1 MGNQRMP
8 NSDLFGYERRQQ
20 ALKSAR
26 KIDNRHAMKVSQE
39 ICESEWHNFLD
50 DLKFER
56 TEGYRIQVTDELIDK
71 LYDRILKQFNEQLK
85 ATQIPAAMAHRL
97 KFFNNI
103 NKKRSQKNLKPFPTP
118 VIADIPKRPANTND
132 LDNFLYL
139 ETAEQIVNNALQ
151 IWQAKNSF
159 TLLDSVTWLLF
170 SQIVFGGYN
179 EAVIIK
185 AVYQALKDKTTI
197 YHVGKEQLLIPIELT
212 STEYANRIVRLD
224 KDNPDEV
231 QLYYSRWVF
240 LNDVSRLWLVYF
252 NTHFTTSSKFPSYAE
267 CIRRLSELVGEK
279 FNADNFANSRFLTHI
294 NIFWQTLPNVKIDQ
308 QMVETLVGR
317 QRHTAITFEQLLR
330 YFSPIKI
337 DSRTKASLATN
348 SNERAIAI
356 DQLITSKSSANIP
369 ILEGDFK
376 DDIVKVIR
384 NILNGQKSQIL
395 SQLERFYAES
405 PLLPSQ
411 QRLVRWLIDLTKRGN
426 KPSTLRRYLSEIG
439 NDFLAETRDADF
451 IGWQDFEYKF
461 IYDKIVSTKNTLK
474 MGYTRT
480 VLASLHDVLVREF
493 NAPYLRLNGE
503 KDPLVVNSCLI
514 PVALYQHMLTQV
526 ENHPSIND
534 KLRDVL
540 KLILILL
547 YRTGMRFMEVLSIR
561 LSDIEYDN
569 QGFINYNI
577 VLRPHAQRDLKSD
590 DATRRFMLNVL
601 LQPTELA
608 AFTNYFHQKLQQNAQ
623 YLFTLPHHAQ
633 PIDRNSVEL
642 PFREILTDPILQN
655 RYHDISMHSFRH
667 NAISNMALI
676 LRCDYSV
683 IEHFTDYSREQV
695 KVIRQSALGTKRK
708 VSPSFWQVLED
719 FAGHA
724 DLNTTFSSYIHTADI
739 IAHHQLSKAKIQ
751 LPLATVI
758 KLSGKARRNLNQY
771 HKDAVDFDNEV
782 VNLWHIRSFINN
794 TLATQ
799 KLAHNAKINV
809 KTDEV
814 LTTNADLL
822 ENTPQ
827 SSIFG
832 KYNRLVIEK
841 MLSDIESGMDLSSA
855 CQLNIDFNDAMLIYQ
870 NALKLITNEDGSSNY
885 KFVSQKRQQISSH
898 PIITPTPLHYHQEI
912 ALANLCFDNIEK
924 LCQSKAGKREL
935 AEFVKT
941 FYEKT
946 LPSKPEIRF
955 PFKEIKQFY
964 GYLETALKI
973 LPSEYWRINIC
984 KYTPTTVIDEVTG
997 EKSFSISI
1005 DKKETGHA
1013 IKKFNEKFADFKGD
1027 ITQKSVYSGF
1037 SLSMIRPND
1046 KGKPTKKQPNSVMIK
1061 HIVHWLLIMG
1071 WEKN

>member
-8 NSDLFGYERRQQ
+8 NSDLFGYERRQA
-20 ALKSAR
+20 ALKIAR
-26 KIDNRHAMKVSQE
+26 KADNRHAIEISQE
-39 ICESEWHNFLD
+39 ICESEWQSFLNEFKVD
-50 DLKFER
+50 SA
-56 TEGYRIQVTDELIDK
+56 EGYKIQVKDELIDE

-85 ATQIPAAMAHRL
+85 ATQLPAAMAHRL
-97 KFFNNI
+97 KFFNHI
-103 NKKRSQKNLKPFPTP
+103 NKKRSQANLKPFPTP

-151 IWQAKNSF
+151 IWQVKNSF

-179 EAVIIK
+179 EAVVIK
-185 AVYQALKDKTTI
+185 AVYQALKDKTAI
-197 YHVGKEQLLIPIELT
+197 YHVGKEQLLLPIELT
-212 STEYANRIVRLD
+212 STEYANRIVRPD
-224 KDNPDEV
+224 NDNPDEV

-252 NTHFTTSSKFPSYAE
+252 NTHFTESSKFPSYAE
-267 CIRRLSELVGEK
+267 CIRRLSDLVGEK

-337 DSRTKASLATN
+337 DARTKASLTIT
-348 SNERAIAI
+348 SDEPGIAI
-356 DQLITSKSSANIP
+356 DRLMTSKSSAKIP
-369 ILEGDFK
+369 SLEDDFK

-395 SQLERFYAES
+395 SQLARFYAES
-405 PLLPSQ
+405 PLLPNQ
-411 QRLVRWLIDLTKRGN
+411 QRLVKWLIDLTKKGN

-461 IYDKIVSTKNTLK
+461 IYDKIISTKNTLK
-474 MGYTRT
+474 MGYTQT
-480 VLASLHDVLVREF
+480 VIASLHDVLVKEF
-493 NAPYLRLNGE
+493 NAPYLRLNRD

-514 PVALYQHMLTQV
+514 PVELYQHMLTQL

-569 QGFINYNI
+569 QGFIDYNI

-590 DATRRFMLNVL
+590 DSTRRFMLNVL

-608 AFTNYFHQKLQQNAQ
+608 AFTKYFHQKLRQNAQ

-642 PFREILTDPILQN
+642 PFRGILTDPILQN

-667 NAISNMALI
+667 NAISNMAMI

-683 IEHFTDYSREQV
+683 IEHFTDYSRDQV
-695 KVIRQSALGTKRK
+695 KAIRQSALGPKRK

-758 KLSGKARRNLNQY
+758 KLSGKARRSFNQY
-771 HKDAVDFDNEV
+771 HKDAVDFDNEA

-799 KLAHNAKINV
+799 KLAHNAKVTIKN
-809 KTDEV
+809 DAV
-814 LTTNADLL
+814 LTTVSDAL

-832 KYNRLVIEK
+832 KYNRLCIEK
-841 MLSDIESGMDLSSA
+841 MLSDMESGMDLSTAS
-855 CQLNIDFNDAMLIYQ
+855 QLNFDFSDAMLIYQ
-870 NALKLITNEDGSSNY
+870 NALKLIKNEDGSPNY
-885 KFVSQKRQQISSH
+885 KFVSQKRQQLSSH

-912 ALANLCFDNIEK
+912 ALSNLCFDNIEK
-924 LCQSKAGKREL
+924 LCQSKAGKREI
-935 AEFVKT
+935 AEFVQT

-946 LPSKPEIRF
+946 IPSKPEIRF
-955 PFKEIKQFY
+955 PFKETKQFY

-984 KYTPTTVIDEVTG
+984 KYTPTTVVNEVTG
-997 EKSFSISI
+997 EKSFTMPI
-1005 DKKETGHA
+1005 DKKETEHA
-1013 IKKFNEKFADFKGD
+1013 NKKFNEKFADFKGD
-1027 ITQKSVYSGF
+1027 ITQKPIYSGF
-1037 SLSMIRPND
+1037 SISMIRPND
-1046 KGKPTKKQPNSVMIK
+1046 KGRPTKKQPNSVMIK
-1061 HIVHWLLIMG
+1061 HIVHWLMIM
-1071 WEKN
+1071 KF

>member
-26 KIDNRHAMKVSQE
+26 KVDNRHAIEISQE
-39 ICESEWHNFLD
+39 ICESEWQSFLNEMKVD
-50 DLKFER
+50 SA
-56 TEGYRIQVTDELIDK
+56 EGYKIQVKDELIDE

-85 ATQIPAAMAHRL
+85 ATQLPAAMAHRL

-103 NKKRSQKNLKPFPTP
+103 NKQRSKANLKPFPTP

-151 IWQAKNSF
+151 IWQVKNSF
-159 TLLDSVTWLLF
+159 TLLDTLTWLLF

-185 AVYQALKDKTTI
+185 AVYQALEDKTTI
-197 YHVGKEQLLIPIELT
+197 YHIGKEQLLLPIELT

-252 NTHFTTSSKFPSYAE
+252 NRQFNENSKFPSYAE
-267 CIRRLSELVGEK
+267 CICRLSDLVGEN
-279 FNADNFANSRFLTHI
+279 FNIDNFANSNFLNHI

-337 DSRTKASLATN
+337 DARTKASLTIT
-348 SNERAIAI
+348 SNEPTIAI
-356 DQLITSKSSANIP
+356 DQLTTSNSSAKTP
-369 ILEGDFK
+369 DLEGDFK
-376 DDIVKVIR
+376 DDIIKAIR
-384 NILNGQKSQIL
+384 NMLNGQKSQIL
-395 SQLERFYAES
+395 SQLERFYVES
-405 PLLPSQ
+405 PLLPNQ
-411 QRLVRWLIDLTKRGN
+411 QRLVKWLIDLTKRN

-474 MGYTRT
+474 MGYTQT
-480 VLASLHDVLVREF
+480 VLASLHDVLVKEF
-493 NAPYLRLNGE
+493 NAPYLRLNRD

-514 PVALYQHMLTQV
+514 PVELYQHMLTQLS
-526 ENHPSIND
+526 NYPSIND

-569 QGFINYNI
+569 QRFIDYNI
-577 VLRPHAQRDLKSD
+577 ILRPHAQRDLKSD

-608 AFTNYFHQKLQQNAQ
+608 AFTKYFHQKLQQNAQ

-642 PFREILTDPILQN
+642 PFRGILTDPSLKN
-655 RYHDISMHSFRH
+655 RYHDINMHSFRH

-695 KVIRQSALGTKRK
+695 QAIRQSALGSKRT

-739 IAHHQLSKAKIQ
+739 IAHHQLSQAKIQ

-758 KLSGKARRNLNQY
+758 KLSGKARRSFNQY

-799 KLAHNAKINV
+799 KIAHNAKVNV
-809 KTDEV
+809 KTEEV

-827 SSIFG
+827 SLIFG

-841 MLSDIESGMDLSSA
+841 MLSDIESGIDLSSA
-855 CQLNIDFNDAMLIYQ
+855 CQLNIDFNDAMQIYQ
-870 NALKLITNEDGSSNY
+870 NALKLITHENGSPNY
-885 KFVSQKRQQISSH
+885 KFVSQKRQQLSFH
-898 PIITPTPLHYHQEI
+898 PIITPTPLHYHQEV

-924 LCQSKAGKREL
+924 LCQSKAGKRQL
-935 AEFVKT
+935 AEFVQI

-946 LPSKPEIRF
+946 IASKPEIRF
-955 PFKEIKQFY
+955 PFKETKQFY
-964 GYLETALKI
+964 GYLETILKI

-984 KYTPTTVIDEVTG
+984 KYTPNTVVNEVTG
-997 EKSFSISI
+997 EKSFSMPI

-1027 ITQKSVYSGF
+1027 ITQKPIYSGF

-1071 WEKN
+1071 WGKM

>member
-26 KIDNRHAMKVSQE
+26 KVDNRHAIEISQQV
-39 ICESEWHNFLD
+39 CESEWQSFLNEMKVD
-50 DLKFER
+50 SA
-56 TEGYRIQVTDELIDK
+56 EGYKIQVKDELIDK
-71 LYDRILKQFNEQLK
+71 LYERILKQFNEQLK
-85 ATQIPAAMAHRL
+85 ATQLPAAMAHRL

-103 NKKRSQKNLKPFPTP
+103 NKQRSKANLKPFPTP
-118 VIADIPKRPANTND
+118 VIANIPKRPANTND

-139 ETAEQIVNNALQ
+139 ETAEQIVNNDLQ
-151 IWQAKNSF
+151 IWQVKNSF

-179 EAVIIK
+179 EALIIK

-197 YHVGKEQLLIPIELT
+197 YHVGKEQLLLPIELT

-224 KDNPDEV
+224 NENPDEV

-240 LNDVSRLWLVYF
+240 LNDVSRLWLVYL
-252 NTHFTTSSKFPSYAE
+252 NTHFTESSKFPSYAE
-267 CIRRLSELVGEK
+267 CIRRLSDLVGEK
-279 FNADNFANSRFLTHI
+279 FNADNFANSNFLNHI

-337 DSRTKASLATN
+337 DARTKASLTIT
-348 SNERAIAI
+348 SNEPTIAI
-356 DQLITSKSSANIP
+356 DQLTTSNSSAKTP
-369 ILEGDFK
+369 DLEGDFK

-384 NILNGQKSQIL
+384 NILNGQKSQIV
-395 SQLERFYAES
+395 SQLERFYVES
-405 PLLPSQ
+405 PLLANQ
-411 QRLVRWLIDLTKRGN
+411 QRLVKWLIDLAKKGN
-426 KPSTLRRYLSEIG
+426 KPSTLQRYLSEIG

-461 IYDKIVSTKNTLK
+461 IYDKIISTKNTLK
-474 MGYTRT
+474 MGYTQT

-493 NAPYLRLNGE
+493 NAPYLRLNRD

-514 PVALYQHMLTQV
+514 PVALYQHMLTQL

-569 QGFINYNI
+569 QGFIDYNI

-608 AFTNYFHQKLQQNAQ
+608 AFTKYFHQKLRQNAH

-642 PFREILTDPILQN
+642 PFRGILTDPILQN

-683 IEHFTDYSREQV
+683 IEYFTDYSREQV
-695 KVIRQSALGTKRK
+695 QAIRHAALGSKRT
-708 VSPSFWQVLED
+708 VSPNFWQVLED

-724 DLNTTFSSYIHTADI
+724 DLNTTFSSYVHTADI

-758 KLSGKARRNLNQY
+758 KLSGKARRSFNQY
-771 HKDAVDFDNEV
+771 HKDAVDFDNKV
-782 VNLWHIRSFINN
+782 VNLWHIRSFMNN
-794 TLATQ
+794 ALSTQ
-799 KLAHNAKINV
+799 KLQPNAKQSIKADAV
-809 KTDEV
+809 ETPL
-814 LTTNADLL
+814 LTTLQD
-822 ENTPQ
+822 PP
-827 SSIFG
+827 SSLIFG
-832 KYNRLVIEK
+832 QYKRLVIEK
-841 MLSDIESGMDLSSA
+841 MLSDIESGIDLSSA
-855 CQLNIDFNDAMLIYQ
+855 CQLNIDFNDAMQIYQ
-870 NALKLITNEDGSSNY
+870 NALKLITHENGSPNY
-885 KFVSQKRQQISSH
+885 KFVSQKRQQLSSH
-898 PIITPTPLHYHQEI
+898 PIITPTPLHYHQEV

-935 AEFVKT
+935 AEFVQI

-946 LPSKPEIRF
+946 IPSKPEIRF
-955 PFKEIKQFY
+955 PFKETKQFY

-984 KYTPTTVIDEVTG
+984 KYTPTTVVNEVTG
-997 EKSFSISI
+997 KKSFSMPI
-1005 DKKETGHA
+1005 DNKETRHA
-1013 IKKFNEKFADFKGD
+1013 IKKFNEKFAEFNGD
-1027 ITQKSVYSGF
+1027 ITQKPIYSGF

>member
-20 ALKSAR
+20 ALKSAQ
-26 KIDNRHAMKVSQE
+26 KVDNRHAIEISQQV
-39 ICESEWHNFLD
+39 CESEWQSFLNEMKVD
-50 DLKFER
+50 SA
-56 TEGYRIQVTDELIDK
+56 EGYKIQVKDELIDK
-71 LYDRILKQFNEQLK
+71 LYERILKQFNEQLK
-85 ATQIPAAMAHRL
+85 ATQLPAAMAHRL

-103 NKKRSQKNLKPFPTP
+103 NKQRSKANLKPFPTP
-118 VIADIPKRPANTND
+118 VIANIPKRPANTND

-151 IWQAKNSF
+151 IWQVKNSF

-179 EAVIIK
+179 EALIIK
-185 AVYQALKDKTTI
+185 AVYQALKDQTTI
-197 YHVGKEQLLIPIELT
+197 YHVGKEQLILPIELT

-224 KDNPDEV
+224 NDNPDEV

-240 LNDVSRLWLVYF
+240 LNDISRLWLVYL
-252 NTHFTTSSKFPSYAE
+252 NTHFTESSKFPSYAE
-267 CIRRLSELVGEK
+267 CIRRLSDLVGEK
-279 FNADNFANSRFLTHI
+279 FNVDNFANSNFLNHI

-337 DSRTKASLATN
+337 DARTKASLTIT
-348 SNERAIAI
+348 SNEPTIAI
-356 DQLITSKSSANIP
+356 DQLTTSNSSAKTP
-369 ILEGDFK
+369 DLEGDFK

-384 NILNGQKSQIL
+384 NILNGQKSQIV
-395 SQLERFYAES
+395 SQLARFYVES
-405 PLLPSQ
+405 PLLANQ
-411 QRLVRWLIDLTKRGN
+411 QRLVKWLIDLAKKGN
-426 KPSTLRRYLSEIG
+426 KPSTLQRYLSEIG
-439 NDFLAETRDADF
+439 NDFLAETRDADYV
-451 IGWQDFEYKF
+451 GWQDFEYKF
-461 IYDKIVSTKNTLK
+461 IYDKIISTKNTLK
-474 MGYTRT
+474 MGYTQT

-493 NAPYLRLNGE
+493 NAPYLRLNRD

-514 PVALYQHMLTQV
+514 PVALYQHMLTQL

-569 QGFINYNI
+569 QGFIDYNI

-608 AFTNYFHQKLQQNAQ
+608 AFTKYFHQKLQQNSQ

-642 PFREILTDPILQN
+642 PFRGILTDPILQN

-683 IEHFTDYSREQV
+683 IEYFTDYSREQV
-695 KVIRQSALGTKRK
+695 QAIRHAALGSQRT
-708 VSPSFWQVLED
+708 VSPNFWQVLED

-724 DLNTTFSSYIHTADI
+724 DLNTTFSSYVHTADI

-758 KLSGKARRNLNQY
+758 KLSGKARRSFNQY

-782 VNLWHIRSFINN
+782 VNLWHIRSFMNN
-794 TLATQ
+794 ALSTQ
-799 KLAHNAKINV
+799 KLQSNAKQPIKV
-809 KTDEV
+809 EAVETPL
-814 LTTNADLL
+814 LTTLQD
-822 ENTPQ
+822 PP
-827 SSIFG
+827 SSLIFG
-832 KYNRLVIEK
+832 QYKRLVIEK
-841 MLSDIESGMDLSSA
+841 MLSDIESGIDLSSA
-855 CQLNIDFNDAMLIYQ
+855 CQLNIDFNDAMQIYQ
-870 NALKLITNEDGSSNY
+870 NALKLIIHENGSPNY
-885 KFVSQKRQQISSH
+885 KFVSQKRQQLSSH
-898 PIITPTPLHYHQEI
+898 PIITPTPLHYHQEV

-935 AEFVKT
+935 AEFVQI

-946 LPSKPEIRF
+946 IPSKPEIRF
-955 PFKEIKQFY
+955 PFKETKQFY

-984 KYTPTTVIDEVTG
+984 KYTPTTVINEVTG
-997 EKSFSISI
+997 KKSFSMPI
-1005 DKKETGHA
+1005 DNKETRHA
-1013 IKKFNEKFADFKGD
+1013 IKKFNEKFAEFNGD
-1027 ITQKSVYSGF
+1027 ITQKPIYSGF

>member
-8 NSDLFGYERRQQ
+8 NSELFGYERRQQ

-26 KIDNRHAMKVSQE
+26 KVDNRHAIEISQQV
-39 ICESEWHNFLD
+39 CESEWQSFLNEMKVD
-50 DLKFER
+50 SA
-56 TEGYRIQVTDELIDK
+56 EGYKIQVKDELIDK
-71 LYDRILKQFNEQLK
+71 LYERILKQFNEQLK
-85 ATQIPAAMAHRL
+85 ATQLPAAMAHRL

-103 NKKRSQKNLKPFPTP
+103 NKQRSKANLKPFPTP
-118 VIADIPKRPANTND
+118 VIANIPKRPANTND

-151 IWQAKNSF
+151 IWQVKNSF

-179 EAVIIK
+179 EALIIR

-197 YHVGKEQLLIPIELT
+197 YHVGKEQLLLPIELT

-224 KDNPDEV
+224 NDNPDEV

-240 LNDVSRLWLVYF
+240 LNDVSRLWLVYL
-252 NTHFTTSSKFPSYAE
+252 NTHFTESSKFPSYAE
-267 CIRRLSELVGEK
+267 CIRRLSDLVGEK
-279 FNADNFANSRFLTHI
+279 FNADNFANSNFLNHI

-337 DSRTKASLATN
+337 DARTKASLTIT
-348 SNERAIAI
+348 SNEPTIVI
-356 DQLITSKSSANIP
+356 DQLTTSNSSAKTP
-369 ILEGDFK
+369 DLEGDFK

-384 NILNGQKSQIL
+384 NILNGQKSQIV
-395 SQLERFYAES
+395 SQLARFYVES
-405 PLLPSQ
+405 PLLANQ
-411 QRLVRWLIDLTKRGN
+411 QRLVKWLIDLAKKGN
-426 KPSTLRRYLSEIG
+426 KPSTLQRYLSEIG

-461 IYDKIVSTKNTLK
+461 IYDKIISTKNTLK
-474 MGYTRT
+474 MGYTQT

-493 NAPYLRLNGE
+493 NAPYLRLNRD

-514 PVALYQHMLTQV
+514 PVALYQHMLMQL
-526 ENHPSIND
+526 ENQPSIND

-569 QGFINYNI
+569 QGFIDYNI

-608 AFTNYFHQKLQQNAQ
+608 AFTKYFHQKLRQNAH

-642 PFREILTDPILQN
+642 PFRGILTDPILQN

-683 IEHFTDYSREQV
+683 IEYFTDYSREQV
-695 KVIRQSALGTKRK
+695 QAIRHAALGSQRT
-708 VSPSFWQVLED
+708 VSPNFWQVLED

-724 DLNTTFSSYIHTADI
+724 DLNTTFSSYVHTADI

-758 KLSGKARRNLNQY
+758 KLSGKARRSFNQY

-782 VNLWHIRSFINN
+782 VNLWHIRSFMNN
-794 TLATQ
+794 ALSTQ
-799 KLAHNAKINV
+799 KLQSNAKQPIKV
-809 KTDEV
+809 EAVETPL
-814 LTTNADLL
+814 LTTLQD
-822 ENTPQ
+822 PP
-827 SSIFG
+827 SSLIFG
-832 KYNRLVIEK
+832 QYKRLVIEK
-841 MLSDIESGMDLSSA
+841 MLSDIESGIDLSSA
-855 CQLNIDFNDAMLIYQ
+855 CQLNIDFNDAMQIYQ
-870 NALKLITNEDGSSNY
+870 NALKLIIHENGSPYY
-885 KFVSQKRQQISSH
+885 KFVSQKRQQLSSH
-898 PIITPTPLHYHQEI
+898 PIITPTPLHYHQEV

-935 AEFVKT
+935 AEFVQI

-946 LPSKPEIRF
+946 IPSKPEIRF
-955 PFKEIKQFY
+955 PFKETKQFY

-984 KYTPTTVIDEVTG
+984 KYTPTTVINEVTG
-997 EKSFSISI
+997 KKSFSMPI
-1005 DKKETGHA
+1005 DNKETRHA
-1013 IKKFNEKFADFKGD
+1013 IKKFNEKFAEFNGD
-1027 ITQKSVYSGF
+1027 ITQKPIYSGF

>member
-8 NSDLFGYERRQQ
+8 NSELFGYERRQQ

-26 KIDNRHAMKVSQE
+26 KVDNRHAIEISQQF
-39 ICESEWHNFLD
+39 CESEWQSFLNEMKVD
-50 DLKFER
+50 SA
-56 TEGYRIQVTDELIDK
+56 EGYKIQVKDELIDK
-71 LYDRILKQFNEQLK
+71 LYERILKQFNEQLK
-85 ATQIPAAMAHRL
+85 ATQLPAAMAHRL

-103 NKKRSQKNLKPFPTP
+103 NKQRSKANLKPFPTP
-118 VIADIPKRPANTND
+118 VIANIPKRPANTND

-151 IWQAKNSF
+151 IWQVKNSF

-179 EAVIIK
+179 EALIIK

-197 YHVGKEQLLIPIELT
+197 YHVGKEQLLLPIELT

-224 KDNPDEV
+224 NDNPDEV

-240 LNDVSRLWLVYF
+240 LNDVSRLWLVYL
-252 NTHFTTSSKFPSYAE
+252 NTHFTESSKFPSYAE
-267 CIRRLSELVGEK
+267 CIRRLSDLVGEK
-279 FNADNFANSRFLTHI
+279 FNADNFANSNFLNHI

-337 DSRTKASLATN
+337 DARTKASLTIT
-348 SNERAIAI
+348 SNEPTIVI
-356 DQLITSKSSANIP
+356 DQLTTSNSSAKTP
-369 ILEGDFK
+369 DLEGDFK

-384 NILNGQKSQIL
+384 NILNGQKSQIV
-395 SQLERFYAES
+395 SQLARFYVES
-405 PLLPSQ
+405 PLLANQ
-411 QRLVRWLIDLTKRGN
+411 QRLVKWLIDLAKKGN
-426 KPSTLRRYLSEIG
+426 KPSTLQRYLSEIG

-461 IYDKIVSTKNTLK
+461 IYDKIISTKNTLK
-474 MGYTRT
+474 MGYTQT

-493 NAPYLRLNGE
+493 NAPYLRLNRD

-514 PVALYQHMLTQV
+514 PVALYQHMLTQL
-526 ENHPSIND
+526 ENQPSIND

-569 QGFINYNI
+569 QGFIDYNI

-608 AFTNYFHQKLQQNAQ
+608 AFTKYFHQKLRQNAH

-642 PFREILTDPILQN
+642 PFRGILTDPILQN

-676 LRCDYSV
+676 LRCNYSV
-683 IEHFTDYSREQV
+683 IEYFTDYSREQV
-695 KVIRQSALGTKRK
+695 QAIRHAALGSQRT
-708 VSPSFWQVLED
+708 VSPNFWQVLED

-724 DLNTTFSSYIHTADI
+724 DLNTTFSSYVHTADI

-758 KLSGKARRNLNQY
+758 KLSGKARRSFNQY

-782 VNLWHIRSFINN
+782 VNLWHIRSFMNN
-794 TLATQ
+794 ALSTQ
-799 KLAHNAKINV
+799 KLQSNAKQPIKV
-809 KTDEV
+809 EAVETPL
-814 LTTNADLL
+814 LTTLQD
-822 ENTPQ
+822 PP
-827 SSIFG
+827 SSLIFG
-832 KYNRLVIEK
+832 QYKRLVIEK
-841 MLSDIESGMDLSSA
+841 MLSDIESGIDLSSA
-855 CQLNIDFNDAMLIYQ
+855 CQLNIDFNDAMQIYQ
-870 NALKLITNEDGSSNY
+870 NALKLIIHENGSPNY
-885 KFVSQKRQQISSH
+885 KFVSQKRQQLSSH
-898 PIITPTPLHYHQEI
+898 PIITPTPLHYHQEV

-935 AEFVKT
+935 AEFVQI

-946 LPSKPEIRF
+946 IPSKPEIRF
-955 PFKEIKQFY
+955 PFKETKQFY

-984 KYTPTTVIDEVTG
+984 KYTPTTVINEVTG
-997 EKSFSISI
+997 KKSFSMPI
-1005 DKKETGHA
+1005 DNKETRHA
-1013 IKKFNEKFADFKGD
+1013 IKKFNEKFAEFNGD
-1027 ITQKSVYSGF
+1027 ITQKPIYSGF